1 MVSGGEP
8 WDRAKV
14 RIRSRV
20 CHESGSELPS
30 MLPPVMSMNT
40 SATIGSASGILRS
53 RIEEEEEKQK
63 AQYRRWALD
72 DLMKRYP
79 REKIYE
85 EIWAE
90 PMIKVAK
97 RYNVSDV
104 ALAKV
109 RRKLN
114 IPRPGRGYWEK
125 KAAGKPASTR
135 PALPVLN

>member
-1 MVSGGEP
+1 
-8 WDRAKV
+8 
-14 RIRSRV
+14 
-20 CHESGSELPS
+20 
-30 MLPPVMSMNT
+30 
-40 SATIGSASGILRS
+40 
-53 RIEEEEEKQK
+53 
-63 AQYRRWALD
+63 
-72 DLMKRYP
+72 MKRYP
-79 REKIYE
+79 RERIYE

-109 RRKLN
+109 CRKLN

-125 KAAGKPASTR
+125 KAAGKPVSKR

>member
-1 MVSGGEP
+1 MKHN
-8 WDRAKV
+8 AC
-14 RIRSRV
+14 SR
-20 CHESGSELPS
+20 ETIEALLKTPS
-30 MLPPVMSMNT
+30 IKRHLAEIQRQLNRLGFDART
-40 SATIGSASGILRS
+40 R
-53 RIEEEEEKQK
+53 EQKEEEEKQK
-63 AQYRRWALD
+63 AQYRRWALN

-97 RYNVSDV
+97 WYNVSDV

-109 RRKLN
+109 CRKLN
-114 IPRPGRGYWEK
+114 IPRPDRGYWEK
-125 KAAGKPASTR
+125 KAAGKPVSTR

>member
-1 MVSGGEP
+1 M
-8 WDRAKV
+8 
-14 RIRSRV
+14 RSRDNRN
-20 CHESGSELPS
+20 S
-30 MLPPVMSMNT
+30 
-40 SATIGSASGILRS
+40 
-53 RIEEEEEKQK
+53 IEDTCIKRHVAEIQRRLDRLGFDARTKEQKEEQERQK
-63 AQYRRWALD
+63 AEYRRWALN

-109 RRKLN
+109 CRKLN

-125 KAAGKPASTR
+125 KAAGKPVSKR
-135 PALPVLN
+135 PTLPVLN

>member
-1 MVSGGEP
+1 PAIKRHVAEIQRKL
-8 WDRAKV
+8 DRLGFDV
-14 RIRSRV
+14 RTK
-20 CHESGSELPS
+20 EQK
-30 MLPPVMSMNT
+30 
-40 SATIGSASGILRS
+40 
-53 RIEEEEEKQK
+53 EKEDQQK
-63 AQYRRWALD
+63 AEYRRWALN

-85 EIWAE
+85 EIWTE

-109 RRKLN
+109 CRKLN